1 MIDADTNNKQ
11 KGRGNP
17 SRAWKECAKK
27 KKKKKKNARKEGK
40 KGWRECC
47 GKQRRREDCV
57 LRGAFRPELE
67 SGDLTANCTYLP
79 SNALTFSNPCF
90 RRFFM

>member
-1 MIDADTNNKQ
+1 MMIDADTNNKQ
-11 KGRGNP
+11 KGGGNP

-27 KKKKKKNARKEGK
+27 NARKEGK
-40 KGWRECC
+40 EGWREHC

-79 SNALTFSNPCF
+79 SKSTD
-90 RRFFM
+90 FF

>member
-11 KGRGNP
+11 KGGGNP